1 MKYYY
6 VFILLVLASCSLNA
20 DQEASL
26 NKAMSAYV
34 NAHNA
39 GSVVAFV
46 AMTHPNAVAYYR
58 EKGDEAFE
66 EKFSLLSSD
75 DGGDYMQDGTVKEV
89 VSKEGNIHVK
99 YRFLSVE
106 DRFYETKALEMI
118 VMAVS
123 DDEGASWFFIDEDD
137 YQNEDIIQKT
147 GRLIEK

>member
-6 VFILLVLASCSLNA
+6 IFILLLITSCSLNA

-34 NAHNA
+34 NAHNG

-58 EKGDEAFE
+58 ENGDEAFE
-66 EKFSLLSSD
+66 EKFSLPSSD
-75 DGGDYMQDGTVKEV
+75 DGGDYLQDGTVKEV
-89 VSKEGNIHVK
+89 VSENGNIHVK
-99 YRFLSVE
+99 YHFLSVE

-118 VMAVS
+118 IMAVS
-123 DDEGASWFFIDEDD
+123 DDNGISWFFIDEDD
-137 YQNEDIIQKT
+137 YRNEDIIQKT
-147 GRLIEK
+147 DRLIEK